1 MVLWTC
7 ILVHIL
13 WWEFDIPV
21 ASPSWNHLDL
31 SPCPFC
37 LLSLVFCEIIE
48 LRVIWLC
55 WTGWKP
61 QNHILLVTGSS
72 AECWTIFIAF
82 IQLASVVEKWLNTFP
97 WTMIKMRDHKT
108 GWVLKKKS
116 WLRLT
121 YKWRGTVSFFWKQ
134 ILLGTI
140 GDVIFCSQYFL
151 ARCQNLVFWALII
164 GHSEML
170 LGTLRFYTLCCTLII
185 KME

>member
-7 ILVHIL
+7 ILVQIL

-48 LRVIWLC
+48 LRVVWLC

-108 GWVLKKKS
+108 GWVLKKNHDLGS
-116 WLRLT
+116 PTNDVALFH
-121 YKWRGTVSFFWKQ
+121 FFGNKYYWE
-134 ILLGTI
+134 LL
-140 GDVIFCSQYFL
+140 
-151 ARCQNLVFWALII
+151 
-164 GHSEML
+164 EML
-170 LGTLRFYTLCCTLII
+170 FSAPNIFWQGAKTWFFGL
-185 KME
+185 